1 MSDDAALLKGL
12 KVIDAASFIAAP
24 VAATVMADFGAD
36 VIKVEAP
43 GGDGFRDIYAL
54 PGMPIDTRN
63 YAWEV
68 DNRSKRG
75 ICIDLRSDA
84 GRTVLDR
91 LLDDADVLITNF
103 VPRVRQKLGLRYQDL
118 KARYPRLIYASMSAY
133 GEAGPEAEK
142 TGFDSTALWARS
154 GLMDLVR
161 PDPDTAPARSL
172 PGMGDHPSGMSLLA
186 GIMMALWQRER
197 TGQGSQVS
205 TSLVANGIWMN
216 AFYGQAALNRAEIP
230 VRPPRDETPNALSAL
245 YRCSDDRW
253 FLLAIVNY
261 EDRAAPG
268 FFKAIGREDLLQDP
282 RFATSTARR
291 QNAAELMAILD
302 QTFASADWPTW
313 QARLTEHGV
322 TFGTVARN
330 ADMPEDKQLRHA
342 GAVVDD
348 HLGRPMIGSPVFV
361 GGAAKRPPAP
371 APGLGEHTREIL
383 AQHGYGPEDI
393 DRMLSEGVVAE
404 NVLAEDTAAEG

>member
-1 MSDDAALLKGL
+1 MSEEATLLKGL

-54 PGMPIDTRN
+54 PGMPIDSRN
-63 YAWEV
+63 YAWDV

-75 ICIDLRSDA
+75 ICIDLRSEQ
-84 GRTVLDR
+84 GRSVLDR
-91 LLDDADVLITNF
+91 LLEDADVLITNF
-103 VPRVRQKLGLRYQDL
+103 VPRVREKLGLRYEDL
-118 KARYPRLIYASMSAY
+118 ADRFPRLIYASMSAY

-161 PDPDTAPARSL
+161 PNPGAVPARSL
-172 PGMGDHPSGMSLLA
+172 PGMGDHPTGISLLA
-186 GIMMALWQRER
+186 GIMMALWKREQ
-197 TGQGSQVS
+197 TGKGSSVS

-216 AFYGQAALNRAEIP
+216 AFYGQAALNDAEIP
-230 VRPPRDETPNALSAL
+230 ERPPRDETPNALSAL
-245 YRCSDDRW
+245 YKCRDGRW

-261 EDRAAPG
+261 EDKAAPG
-268 FFKAIGREDLLQDP
+268 FFKAIGREDLLADP
-282 RFATSTARR
+282 RFADSTARR
-291 QNAAELMAILD
+291 ANAAALMDILD
-302 QTFASADWPTW
+302 GIFASADWEHW
-313 QARLTEHGV
+313 KDRLTEHGV
-322 TFGTVARN
+322 TFGTIARN
-330 ADMPEDKQLRHA
+330 ADIPTDSQLRHA

-348 HLGRPMIGSPVFV
+348 DLGRAMIGSPVFV
-361 GGAAKRPPAP
+361 DGASKRVPGP

-383 AQHGYGPEDI
+383 AEHGYSAQKIEGL
-393 DRMLSEGVVAE
+393 LSEGSVKIG
-404 NVLAEDTAAEG
+404 DG